1 MELIQIVVLLS
12 QALIASMMSANRQ
25 AVNGLSRRID
35 DAKELS
41 QSNYQAINQRLDDLC
56 NRN

>member
-1 MELIQIVVLLS
+1 MEPIQIAIFLS

-25 AVNGLSRRID
+25 AVNSLSRRID

-41 QSNYQAINQRLDDLC
+41 HSNYQALNQRLDDLC
-56 NRN
+56 NRD